1 MLISKLRS
9 LCCQNA
15 RGLINK
21 RMDGALH
28 ISHRSW
34 RSMDKNNLF
43 DGNSANLCNDAVE
56 SAIIGSEGSSAHSCD
71 VSSIKR
77 VGAAAADD
85 LEPLMKL
92 TSQAHE
98 AGGREGKGRRRGLK
112 YTTEFRNCTLFPL
125 LMNKGIGSVDLDQG
139 FAPMMYGCMHTP
151 ASMPC
156 LPACLPAE
164 EFRHRGYGCT
174 TGLQHSCC
182 YCFCF
187 VQCCQPKPRKDKT
200 IGGLCFGNFEVF
212 LFLLLL
218 QVGQSCLPGL

>member
-98 AGGREGKGRRRGLK
+98 AGGREGKKTWFKIHDGISELYVVPPPHEQGNWVSG
-112 YTTEFRNCTLFPL
+112 FGSGICTDD
-125 LMNKGIGSVDLDQG
+125 VW
-139 FAPMMYGCMHTP
+139 MH
-151 ASMPC
+151 AYSSQHA